1 MRLRTTTI
9 VVLIGLSVMGCPQ
22 AEDQEYPDNVLHRHE
37 EREGLIGIELTDGR
51 VGFVDTDDNLV
62 IPFEFFKF
70 GSPWDDSERYN
81 IPVVFED
88 GLSPARNE
96 DGNAG
101 FIDTSGNWAIEPQ
114 YRSVNFFSNG
124 LASVYLSDDQ
134 ERRNVFI
141 NKNNEVV
148 YGPFDTQRYAF
159 FYFYRQEKYGIFRSE
174 ETGKY
179 GIVNARGEETVPA
192 IYDAIPNI
200 SEGRTFARL
209 ENTSRIIDMN
219 NNVILEDAAGRHFIN
234 GTAIVGRRVDGGV
247 EYGIVD
253 RDGTFLLEY
262 TGEVFFQLDYP
273 CRDLYLPLGITD
285 CTFGS
290 FHPVVDGVVAAVS
303 TETNRYGLYSV
314 EGRWIVEPEYL
325 QIEYVAEDKFAY
337 RTTDNEY
344 GFFTT
349 TGEEAPPE
357 IGRE

>member
-22 AEDQEYPDNVLHRHE
+22 AEDQEYPNNVLHRHE
-37 EREGLIGIELTDGR
+37 EREGMIAIELTDGR
-51 VGFVDTDDNLV
+51 VGFVDIDDNLV
-62 IPFEFFKF
+62 IPFEFYKI
-70 GSPWDDSERYN
+70 GPAWDDSTPYN
-81 IPVVFED
+81 IGVVFSE
-88 GLSPARNE
+88 GLVSVWNE
-96 DGNAG
+96 DREAG
-101 FIDTSGNWAIEPQ
+101 FINTSGNWIIEPQ
-114 YRSVNFFSNG
+114 YASANDFSNG
-124 LASVYLSDDQ
+124 LASVFLPEDQ
-134 ERRNVFI
+134 DHRNVYI
-141 NKNNEVV
+141 NKDNEVV

-159 FYFYRQEKYGIFRSE
+159 FYFYRQEEHGIFRSE

-337 RTTDNEY
+337 RTMDNEY